1 MNRSGFTLVEAVIA
15 TAVVG
20 LLAVLILNFLTNTLV
35 NSVYKN
41 ARRDLLD
48 ETQLTLNEMNRD
60 IRHASNV
67 DDQNRWPDNNAPGA
81 PSDLYSWN
89 SDDDTVILAS
99 PAVDSN
105 NEFIYQDPFA
115 YITYKNNL
123 IYFVEN
129 GTLYRRTLAADVN
142 NNSARTTCPQ
152 DNATSC
158 PEDSKL
164 AEGVTNF
171 HIDYFNA
178 EDQAVAPSEARSIRV
193 SLRLER
199 EKYGRILDVEYK
211 IRSVFR
217 NE

>member
-1 MNRSGFTLVEAVIA
+1 MNRSGFTLIEAVIA

-20 LLAVLILNFLTNTLV
+20 LLAVLIMNFLTNTLV
-35 NSVYKN
+35 DSVYKG

-48 ETQLTLNEMNRD
+48 EAQLTLDEMNQD
-60 IRHASNV
+60 IRFASNV
-67 DDQNRWPDNNAPGA
+67 DEQNRWPDDNAPGA
-81 PSDLYSWN
+81 PSDLYSWE
-89 SDDDTVILAS
+89 SDDNTVILAS
-99 PAVDSN
+99 PTVDSN

-115 YITYKNNL
+115 YITNKNNL

-129 GTLYRRTLAADVN
+129 GTLYRRTLAADVSG
-142 NNSARTTCPQ
+142 NSAETTCPPG
-152 DNATSC
+152 NASDC

-178 EDQAVAPSEARSIRV
+178 NDQAVSPSEARSIRV
-193 SLRLER
+193 SLRLQR
-199 EKYGRILDVEYK
+199 EKYGRTLSVGYE